1 MAKNISITLDRENL
15 EYLNSQIENR
25 SKYINELIAKDRR
38 SKFEASMR
46 EGYIAQS
53 QSQEMQ
59 EEELLWEVTLEDG
72 IEDEN

>member
-1 MAKNISITLDRENL
+1 M
-15 EYLNSQIENR
+15 NSQIENR

>member
-1 MAKNISITLDRENL
+1 MAKNISITVDRENL

-53 QSQEMQ
+53 RSKEM
-59 EEELLWEVTLEDG
+59 EEEDRLWEVTLEDG

>member
-1 MAKNISITLDRENL
+1 MSKNISITVNIENL

-38 SKFEASMR
+38 SKYEVSMR

-53 QSQEMQ
+53 QSRETQ
-59 EEELLWEVTLEDG
+59 EEDRLWEITLEDG
-72 IEDEN
+72 IEDKY